1 MPLTPIQKF
10 TKANIPALMQQLE
23 YCLKNPHTALVS
35 AVWNQKGGVAKT
47 TNIVN
52 LGATLALEGKRVLLI
67 DLDPQNDLTRGVGA
81 DVLSTGQKLEGLHK
95 VGLIG
100 RRWIEH
106 QMAQIIEP

>member
-1 MPLTPIQKF
+1 
-10 TKANIPALMQQLE
+10 MQQLE
-23 YCLKNPHTALVS
+23 YCLKNPRTALVA

-81 DVLSTGQKLEGLHK
+81 DVSWFPNYLDLWALA
-95 VGLIG
+95 L
-100 RRWIEH
+100 
-106 QMAQIIEP
+106 